1 MTINWLK
8 NEFILWKLNPI
19 HVKILNEISCSLNW
33 IEIKLNSDLI
43 GLNSNSINNWI
54 KIHLKKNGMQIDEN
68 GFDNLLMNMMFK
80 KKR

>member
-1 MTINWLK
+1 
-8 NEFILWKLNPI
+8 
-19 HVKILNEISCSLNW
+19 VKILNEISCSLNW

-54 KIHLKKNGMQIDEN
+54 KIHLKKKGMQIDEN

-80 KKR
+80 KKL